1 MSNFAPE
8 KYLADRPAQGARQQF
23 LYCLPANSPQTGDYP
38 AMIRRNIQ
46 DSVWRQ
52 TMARPLA
59 NPLGK
64 IKTASNYGGKNTR
77 RRMNRW
83 GLDPSET
90 LAWT

>member
-64 IKTASNYGGKNTR
+64 VKKPAEEFDRRSKPRAITVVKTPGDA
-77 RRMNRW
+77 
-83 GLDPSET
+83 
-90 LAWT
+90 